1 MNAQRLKSI
10 MELATTEDI
19 LLLTYSS
26 RHFGGLQAKLVWKL
40 EDFCKIHQIVY
51 LQTRKMH
58 DQINSVDL
66 EAHGDDESSAIS
78 MSRRWTEIQTMSDA
92 MHRLTSLS
100 EQLTIVG
107 LWAMSEQFLGKICTH
122 LQQSL
127 AIEAK
132 LFKAS
137 WRWKDIIKAFQAAD
151 VNLKSSPYYDLV
163 DECRVLNNNIKHQP
177 NVGDELAAF
186 NTFMQSKGKNID
198 SLSIDVQR
206 YYAGS
211 ANFFGELLQMCDG
224 VVEARKCSI

>member
-26 RHFGGLQAKLVWKL
+26 GHFGGLQAKLVWKL

-58 DQINSVDL
+58 DQINSVAL
-66 EAHGDDESSAIS
+66 EAHGNDESSAII
-78 MSRRWTEIQTMSDA
+78 MSRRWTEIQAMSDA

-107 LWAMSEQFLGKICTH
+107 LWTISEQFLGKIYTH
-122 LQQSL
+122 LRNSL
-127 AIEAK
+127 EIDTN
-132 LFKAS
+132 LLKAS
-137 WRWKDIIKAFQAAD
+137 WRWKDMIKAFEKAD
-151 VNLKSSPYYDLV
+151 VNLKSSEYYDIV
-163 DECRVLNNNIKHQP
+163 NESRVLNNNIKHQP

-186 NTFMQSKGKNID
+186 NTFMQSKGKDID

-211 ANFFGELLQMCDG
+211 ANFFGELLQMCDN